1 MLGMKNLNKEICI
14 IGSGPTA
21 VSLIKV
27 FTKNSENIK
36 ITVITSGSLKFFN
49 KFDLIKDGIRKL
61 NNKKKY
67 EYWLKSFLSQDT
79 LIPKK
84 LYFND
89 ADIYGQNNSFI
100 FDKKKINFDVSY
112 QIGGLSNVWGGNVSN
127 LSKNDFD
134 KFGYEEFRFKN
145 YFKEISEYLNITG
158 EYDDIDYNKD
168 LSYSTNTL
176 NYNTQAKFLVKKYS
190 ENLSFFQKIK
200 FRIGFAKLAINTMDE
215 SSKCENC
222 GLCMFGCHKDSIYN
236 SSNFFK
242 IKEKKYNLIDSHK
255 VVEVNEHDDK
265 VILSLQNENNHE
277 FCKKEFDKVIFASGT
292 IQTSAIILKFLK
304 KKYDKIKLTIKDS
317 TKYFFLFFTK
327 KKKNNEH
334 LDSVGLSQNFIQTE
348 IKSHTFHIQLY
359 DSNILIKMILR
370 KFFKNKFTESLF
382 SFFKFFFDRLM
393 VGVVY
398 FPSEIS
404 NSFSLDYNLNSFILN
419 INKNNKNKFN
429 KFFILLYIKFLS
441 LFTKLNSFPLP
452 FFLKGKVGISQHFGS
467 SLPLKKNPEVGEC
480 YINGKLYGANNIYI
494 ADTSSLTRIPSTPT
508 TLLTMCHAR
517 RIAEN
522 ILLELKKK

>member
-1 MLGMKNLNKEICI
+1 M
-14 IGSGPTA
+14 
-21 VSLIKV
+21 
-27 FTKNSENIK
+27 
-36 ITVITSGSLKFFN
+36 
-49 KFDLIKDGIRKL
+49 
-61 NNKKKY
+61 
-67 EYWLKSFLSQDT
+67 SQDT
-79 LIPKK
+79 LVPKK

-89 ADIYGQNNSFI
+89 SDIYGKINSFF

-134 KFGYEEFRFKN
+134 KYCYKDFKFKK
-145 YFKEISEYLNITG
+145 YFKEISKYLNITG
-158 EYDDIDYNKD
+158 KYDDIDYNKD
-168 LSYSTNTL
+168 LTYSTNKL
-176 NYNTQAKFLVKKYS
+176 QYNTQAKFLVKKYC
-190 ENLSFFQKIK
+190 ENLSFFQNIK
-200 FRIGFAKLAINTMDE
+200 FRIGFAKLAINTME
-215 SSKCENC
+215 KSSRCENC

-236 SSNFFK
+236 AKNFFK
-242 IKEKKYNLIDSHK
+242 IKEKKYNLIDCHK
-255 VVEVNEHDDK
+255 VVEINECDDK
-265 VILSLQNENNHE
+265 VILILQNENNHE

-292 IQTSAIILKFLK
+292 IETSAIIIKFLK
-304 KKYDKIKLTIKDS
+304 KKYDKTKLIIKDS

-327 KKKNNEH
+327 KKIYNEH
-334 LDSVGLSQNFIQTE
+334 LNSIGLSQNFIQTE
-348 IKSHTFHIQLY
+348 IKGHTFHIQLY
-359 DSNILIKMILR
+359 DSNILIKMIFR
-370 KFFKNKFTESLF
+370 KFLKNKFTESLF

-404 NSFSLDYNLNSFILN
+404 DSFFLDYNLNSFRLT
-419 INKNNKNKFN
+419 INKNNKNLFN
-429 KFFILLYIKFLS
+429 KFFILLYIKFISLS
-441 LFTKLNSFPLP
+441 TKLKSFPLP

-522 ILLELKKK
+522 ILLELKEK